1 MRFPFLRPVNSISGS
16 ARSWQLKT
24 ASAGCDPKMRQIFHR
39 IANRAAALFMKLLF
53 GYSSR
58 VYVVGLENTKRAGG
72 FLLASNHISHF
83 DPFIISSVVERK
95 IDWMAMAEFFPLPVI
110 GWFLRAVDAFP
121 AARERAD
128 RATLQT
134 AIDRLQKGRLVGLF
148 PEGGIRNG
156 SASLLQG
163 ASLRPGAP
171 TLAHIAGVPV
181 LPCV

>member
-1 MRFPFLRPVNSISGS
+1 MQWTSIWRNFATNCATPAFRTCGFRKGSAGSMRFPFLRPVNSISGS

-95 IDWMAMAEFFPLPVI
+95 IDWMAMAEFFPLPIV
-110 GWFLRAVDAFP
+110 GLFLRAVDA
-121 AARERAD
+121 
-128 RATLQT
+128 
-134 AIDRLQKGRLVGLF
+134 
-148 PEGGIRNG
+148 
-156 SASLLQG
+156 
-163 ASLRPGAP
+163 
-171 TLAHIAGVPV
+171 
-181 LPCV
+181 